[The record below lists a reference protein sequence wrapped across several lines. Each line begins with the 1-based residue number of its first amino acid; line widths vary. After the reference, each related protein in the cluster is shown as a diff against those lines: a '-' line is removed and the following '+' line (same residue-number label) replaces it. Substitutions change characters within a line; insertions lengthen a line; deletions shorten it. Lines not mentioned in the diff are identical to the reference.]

1 MEQDLKLVFPLKIN
15 KENNKFIMRRNE
27 KKRILVVDDSQNTLE
42 LIRRVLSLKG
52 YQVITGSSV
61 VNAISIL
68 EQMTIDLVITDLKMP
83 NINGIELVRHV
94 KENYKNTGILVIT
107 GFPSI
112 KGAVET
118 VKLGADEYMLKT
130 FTHEELYNAVKN
142 ALEKIDNR
150 QISNEISKDKTFIST
165 GLIGKSE
172 VMQNIYNEINKA
184 SKLKATILLTGETGT
199 GKELVA
205 RAIHYNSP
213 QATAPFI
220 PVNCGG
226 IPEGLLESELFGY
239 VKGAFTGA
247 TETRGGFFQAA
258 DGGTLFLDEISNTS
272 ISMQVKLLRVLQEK
286 EVYMIGSNK
295 SQKINLRIIAAT
307 NVNLSELVKKST
319 FREDLFYRLNVI
331 PINIPPLRQ
340 RGEDILLLINH
351 FKIKYAKEIK
361 KKTPEFSDNVL
372 KIFKNYYWSG
382 NVRELENII
391 QRLVMMTDS
400 DLIDI
405 PDLPPIMRYSAM
417 VKNGINRTLIEVEKE
432 HIINVI
438 SLVKGNKTKAAEIL
452 GIDRKT
458 LREKLKKYNYN
469 IN

>member
-1 MEQDLKLVFPLKIN
+1 
-15 KENNKFIMRRNE
+15 MRRNE
-27 KKRILVVDDSQNTLE
+27 KRRILVVDDSQNVLE
-42 LIRRVLSLKG
+42 LIRRVLSSKG

-112 KGAVET
+112 KGAIET
-118 VKLGADEYMLKT
+118 VKLGADEYMLKS
-130 FTHEELYNAVKN
+130 FTHEELYDAVKN

-150 QISNEISKDKTFIST
+150 QISNGISEDKTIIST

-213 QATAPFI
+213 QASAPFI

-226 IPEGLLESELFGY
+226 IPEDLLESELFGY

-247 TETRGGFFQAA
+247 IETRGGLFQAA

-295 SQKINLRIIAAT
+295 SQKIDLRIIAAT
-307 NVNLSELVKKST
+307 NVSLFELVKKGT
-319 FREDLFYRLNVI
+319 FREDLYYRLNVI
-331 PINIPPLRQ
+331 PINIPPLRK
-340 RGEDILLLINH
+340 RGEDILILINH
-351 FKIKYAKEIK
+351 FKIKYAKESK

-372 KIFKNYYWSG
+372 KIFKNNYWPG

-391 QRLVMMTDS
+391 QRLVVMTDS

-405 PDLPPIMRYSAM
+405 PDLPQIMRYSAI
-417 VKNGINRTLIEVEKE
+417 VKNGDSRTLTEVEKE

-438 SLVKGNKTKAAEIL
+438 SLVNGNKTKAAEIL

-458 LREKLKKYNYN
+458 LREKLKKYN
-469 IN
+469 

>member
-1 MEQDLKLVFPLKIN
+1 
-15 KENNKFIMRRNE
+15 MRRNE
-27 KKRILVVDDSQNTLE
+27 KKRILVVDDSQDILE
-42 LIRRVLSLKG
+42 LIRRVLSSKG

-61 VNAISIL
+61 VNAITIL
-68 EQMTIDLVITDLKMP
+68 EQMKIDLVITDLKMP

-118 VKLGADEYMLKT
+118 VKLGVDEYMLKS
-130 FTHEELYNAVKN
+130 FTQEELYNAVKN
-142 ALEKIDNR
+142 AIEKIDNR
-150 QISNEISKDKTFIST
+150 QISSEISEDKTFIST

-172 VMQNIYNEINKA
+172 VMQIIYNEINKA

-205 RAIHYNSP
+205 RAIHYNSL
-213 QATAPFI
+213 QASAPFI
-220 PVNCGG
+220 PVNCGC
-226 IPEGLLESELFGY
+226 IPEDLLESELFGY

-247 TETRGGFFQAA
+247 NETRGGFFQAA

-295 SQKINLRIIAAT
+295 SQKINIRIISAT

-361 KKTPEFSDNVL
+361 KKPPEFSDNVL
-372 KIFKNYYWSG
+372 KIFKNYYWPG

-417 VKNGINRTLIEVEKE
+417 VKNGINRTLTEVEKE

>member
-1 MEQDLKLVFPLKIN
+1 
-15 KENNKFIMRRNE
+15 MRRNE
-27 KKRILVVDDSQNTLE
+27 KKRILVVDDSQNMLE
-42 LIRRVLSLKG
+42 LIRRVLSSKG
-52 YQVITGSSV
+52 YQIITGSSV

-112 KGAVET
+112 KGAIET
-118 VKLGADEYMLKT
+118 VKLGADEYMLKS
-130 FTHEELYNAVKN
+130 FTHKELYDAVKN
-142 ALEKIDNR
+142 ALEKIDDR
-150 QISNEISKDKTFIST
+150 QISNGISEDKTIIST

-172 VMQNIYNEINKA
+172 VMQNVYNEINKA

-213 QATAPFI
+213 QTSAPFI

-226 IPEGLLESELFGY
+226 IPEDLLESELFGY

-247 TETRGGFFQAA
+247 IETRGGFFQAA

-295 SQKINLRIIAAT
+295 SQKIDLRIIAAT
-307 NVNLSELVKKST
+307 NVNLFELVKKGT
-319 FREDLFYRLNVI
+319 FREDLYYRLNVI
-331 PINIPPLRQ
+331 PINIPPLRK
-340 RGEDILLLINH
+340 RGEDILSLINY
-351 FKIKYAKEIK
+351 FKIKYAKESK

-372 KIFKNYYWSG
+372 KIFKNNYWPG

-391 QRLVMMTDS
+391 QRLVVMTDS

-405 PDLPPIMRYSAM
+405 PDLPKIMRYSAI
-417 VKNGINRTLIEVEKE
+417 VKNGINRTLTEVEKE

-438 SLVKGNKTKAAEIL
+438 SLVNGNKTKAAEIL

-458 LREKLKKYNYN
+458 LREKLKKYN
-469 IN
+469 